1 MGNKQA
7 VSVSFEEQRDPF
19 TKDVRELFYVDE
31 RLERIGHSKRRV
43 LSQDGRTTIDT
54 FLTDQM
60 RRELQEKP
68 IKHVHYHSVRPITS
82 EVEHR

>member
-7 VSVSFEEQRDPF
+7 VSVPSEEEEIDPF

-43 LSQDGRTTIDT
+43 LSQDGRTIDT
-54 FLTDQM
+54 YLTDQM

-68 IKHVHYHSVRPITS
+68 IKHVHYHSVRPIT
-82 EVEHR
+82 